1 MIKTLGGRRLSRTS
15 AHKKA
20 TLRALVTSLL
30 LHEKIQTTVAKA
42 KELRRVADRLITQA
56 KKGDHHLVRRTIQ
69 DKVVFRKLIEV
80 IAPRYTERHG
90 GFTQMFRLERR
101 RGDNSEVSMIRL
113 IS

>member
-15 AHKKA
+15 SHKKA

-30 LHEKIQTTVAKA
+30 LHEKIKTTVAKA
-42 KELRRVADRLITQA
+42 KELRRVADRIITQA

-90 GFTQMFRLERR
+90 GFTQIFRLERR
-101 RGDNSEVSMIRL
+101 RGDNSEVSLIRL
-113 IS
+113 VS